1 MNRHNCFTVIRAAHT
16 IARNHKGVRDMN
28 NKNEAFSR
36 VIIDAMLAAQG
47 WNTTDPNAVRFE
59 VVMADGTRAD
69 YVLCDRN
76 GRSLAV
82 VEAKR
87 YSVNPADA
95 AEQAKNYAKQ
105 LDVPYAFLTNGVELL
120 FWEWQ
125 RDAYAHPV
133 KSFFKQDDL
142 ERRFASLQLRRDLL
156 GVPIDLKIAGRD
168 YQQKCIQ
175 TVSREIK
182 QGRRKLLIEMAT
194 GTGKTRTAAALIKR
208 LFEANAITRVLFLVD
223 RIPLAKQTEDALSEH
238 LPDYPAYVL
247 RAGRRFQD
255 EKRIT
260 ITTLQSMINTYG
272 EYSSGYFDL
281 IISDECHRSIYG
293 KWSGVLKYFDG
304 VQIGLTATP
313 CVANLDG
320 MEGAGYPDAEDKL
333 FVRDTLRFFEV
344 DAPTFSYKLKDAIR
358 DGVLAP
364 YQVYQAKTVKT
375 AAEGGFPV
383 KKSELDWSA
392 MDAET
397 RAEFEKLFDS
407 VAKPGDPIVIDPS
420 ALERRFTIPERNRA
434 IVREFREVL
443 EKGFTDRRGILRM
456 PLIGKT
462 IVFAVTKKH
471 AETLAQL
478 FDTEFADKKPSAD
491 VRFADYV
498 VSGAGPDD
506 SIDAMAKIRRF
517 KKEAFPQILV
527 SVNMLDTGFDCPE
540 VCNLAFAR
548 FTRSAILYQQMR
560 GRGTR
565 KTSKKPVFTMFDFV
579 GVCDYHGDDDTIGGG
594 GLVMEPK
601 KRKHYEPKRLLS
613 LDIDDHIDPT
623 TREWISVDENGN
635 MLFPEASEQKA
646 AELGVRF
653 EAWRLEQQHLSAE
666 QDRWLRILGSQIRA
680 NADTLMEVTPE
691 HFAYFHTFS
700 QMGGLHEAQRVF
712 GDADTLQSL
721 LDSLNAAVFKEH
733 NDEAGSNSDSR
744 PASGKNAH

>member
-1 MNRHNCFTVIRAAHT
+1 LSRHKHFPSISANTYNGEKLQIDQGMH
-16 IARNHKGVRDMN
+16 
-28 NKNEAFSR
+28 KNEAFSR

-105 LDVPYAFLTNGVELL
+105 LNVPYVFLTNGIEVL

-125 RDAYAHPV
+125 REAYAHPV

-142 ERRFASLQLRRDLL
+142 ERRFASLQLRRDVLA
-156 GVPIDLKIAGRD
+156 VPIDLKIAGRD
-168 YQQKCIQ
+168 YQQECIQ
-175 TVSREIK
+175 TVSKEIK

-223 RIPLAKQTEDALSEH
+223 RIPLAKQTEDAFAEH

-320 MEGAGYPDAEDKL
+320 MEGDEEDKL

-364 YQVYQAKTVKT
+364 YQIYQAKTVKT
-375 AAEGGFPV
+375 AAEGGFEV
-383 KKSELDWSA
+383 KRSELDWSA
-392 MDAET
+392 MNAET
-397 RAEFEKLFDS
+397 KEEFELLF
-407 VAKPGDPIVIDPS
+407 AAADPIVIDPA

-443 EKGFTDRRGILRM
+443 EKGFTDRKGVLRM

-462 IVFAVTKKH
+462 IVFAVNKKH

-478 FDTEFADKKPSAD
+478 FDNEFADKKPSAD
-491 VRFADYV
+491 VRYADYV

-506 SIDAMAKIRRF
+506 TIDAMAKIRRF
-517 KKEAFPQILV
+517 KKETFPQILV

-540 VCNLAFAR
+540 VCNLIFAR

-565 KTSKKPVFTMFDFV
+565 KTSKKPIFTMFDFV
-579 GVCDYHGDDDTIGGG
+579 GVCDFHGDEDAIGEGG
-594 GLVMEPK
+594 ILVAKTPQK
-601 KRKHYEPKRLLS
+601 NKYEPKRLLS

-646 AELGVRF
+646 AELGVKF
-653 EAWRLEQQHLSAE
+653 EAWRLEQQHLTAE

-680 NADTLMEVTPE
+680 NADTLDEVMPE

-712 GDADTLQSL
+712 GGDDLLESL
-721 LDSLNAAVFKEH
+721 LDSLNANVFGTDNGH
-733 NDEAGSNSDSR
+733 DPAPPAG
-744 PASGKNAH
+744 PGKHA